1 MEEEYYDYLIGKK
14 IEEIECTV
22 DEIIFI
28 TDSEKIHIERFVPYC
43 ACNVGEYIDEILVNG
58 NCNGIITD
66 IKPLIKKINIEE
78 DCDFFDDTIYRG
90 EVGFF
95 FENGKIDMKVHGEDN
110 GYYGVAFRMPV
121 YIEKIKD

>member
-1 MEEEYYDYLIGKK
+1 MENYYSYLIGKK
-14 IEEIECTV
+14 IKKIETNK

-28 TDSEKIHIERFVPYC
+28 TDEERIHIERFVPYC
-43 ACNVGEYIDEILVNG
+43 CCNVGEYIDEIFING

-66 IKPLIKKINIEE
+66 IKPLIKEINTDE
-78 DCDFFDDTIYRG
+78 DYDSFDDTIYRG